1 MSTDDSHVET
11 SDRVRTE
18 QTKLLV
24 SERFVSLQGEGKL
37 TGIPSAFIRLAGC
50 NMRCTWCD
58 TPYASWEPQGQRVE
72 LTELV
77 EWVAGTGVR
86 HVVLTGG
93 EPMLFD
99 GIEPLAAALN
109 AAGMHLTVE
118 TAGTVF
124 RDMPIHLL
132 SLSPKLSNSTP
143 RNDPRDPLGVWA
155 ARHEAI
161 RTDLE
166 PLRRLLEHAAREE
179 LAVQL
184 KFVVSQPSDLAEI
197 HTLLKDLGVPV
208 KAEDILLMPEGT
220 VVPSAERTRWVV
232 EACLAHGYRYA
243 HRLHIELFG
252 NTRGT

>member
-1 MSTDDSHVET
+1 MSTGDVHEGT
-11 SDRVRTE
+11 GDRVRTL
-18 QTKLLV
+18 QSKVLI

-37 TGIPSAFIRLAGC
+37 TGVPSAFIRFAGC
-50 NMRCTWCD
+50 NMRCAWCD

-99 GIEPLAAALN
+99 GIEPLSVALN

-118 TAGTVF
+118 TAGTIY
-124 RDMPIHLL
+124 RELPIHLL

-143 RNDPRDPLGVWA
+143 LNDPRDPLGVWA
-155 ARHEAI
+155 ARHEAV
-161 RTDLE
+161 RSDLE
-166 PLRRLLEHAAREE
+166 PLQRLLERAARESMP
-179 LAVQL
+179 VQL
-184 KFVVSQPSDLAEI
+184 KFVVSQPSDLEEI

-208 KAEDILLMPEGT
+208 QAEDILLMPEGT
-220 VVPSAERTRWVV
+220 AVPSVERTRWVV